1 MIQSYK
7 QNPKLEKDYDAIII
21 GSGMSGLTTAA
32 IMAKEGKKVLIL
44 ERHYTAGGFTHVFK
58 RPGYEWDVGI
68 HYVGEMGK
76 KQSFSR
82 KLSDY
87 ITNDKL
93 GWADM
98 GDVYDRVVVGDKVY
112 DFPKGKNNLINQFKE
127 NFPKDHEA
135 IDQYFSLVDQAVR
148 ANRGFFMDKG
158 MPVFLSKIF
167 GGLLRRRFLKYA
179 RKTTLEVLSE
189 ITDNPELIKVLTAQ
203 YGDYGLPPSE
213 SSFIMHAILVK
224 HYFSGGYF
232 PVGGSSQI
240 AITIDKVIEEAGGT
254 ILINAEVEEVII
266 KQGTAIGVRLSGD
279 KEVMAKIIISSTG
292 LHTTIN
298 KLLPQG
304 LPYTKD
310 LSSRISALKPSAAH
324 SCLYVGLNGSP
335 EELNLPKAN
344 YWIYPE
350 EGSHEENLN
359 RYKDNINAE
368 LPLVYIS
375 FPAAK
380 DPDWS
385 NRYPGK
391 STIDIIT
398 LMPYEVF
405 SSWENTDWKKR
416 GEDYEELKEKI
427 AQRLLAKLYELE
439 PQTEGKVDCY
449 ELSTPL
455 TTRKFVNYERGEIYG
470 LEHTP
475 ERFENKALRP
485 HTGIKGFYLT
495 GQDISTAGVVGAM
508 AAGLLTASAVLKKN
522 LIKKILV

>member
-68 HYVGEMGK
+68 HYVGDMGK
-76 KQSFSR
+76 KESFSR

-87 ITNDKL
+87 ITNSQLD
-93 GWADM
+93 WADM

-112 DFPKGKNNLINQFKE
+112 DFPKGKSNLINQFKA
-127 NFPKDHEA
+127 NFPNDHEA
-135 IDQYFSLVDQAVR
+135 IDQYFLQVDQAVK

-158 MPVFLSKIF
+158 LPVFLSKIF

-179 RKTTLEVLSE
+179 RKTTLEVLSK

-266 KQGTAIGVRLSGD
+266 KQGKAIGVRLSDG
-279 KEVMAKIIISSTG
+279 KEFKAKTIISSAG
-292 LHTTIN
+292 LHTTLN
-298 KLLPQG
+298 KLLPPD
-304 LPYTKD
+304 LPYTKE
-310 LSSRISALKPSAAH
+310 LSSRISKLKPSAAH
-324 SCLYVGLNGSP
+324 SCLYVGLNGTP
-335 EELNLPKAN
+335 DELNLPKAN
-344 YWIYPE
+344 YWIYPK

-359 RYKDNINAE
+359 RYKEDINAE

-380 DPDWS
+380 DPDWQ

-405 SSWENTDWKKR
+405 APWKNTDWKKR

-439 PQTEGKVDCY
+439 PQTKGKVY
-449 ELSTPL
+449 
-455 TTRKFVNYERGEIYG
+455 
-470 LEHTP
+470 
-475 ERFENKALRP
+475 
-485 HTGIKGFYLT
+485 
-495 GQDISTAGVVGAM
+495 
-508 AAGLLTASAVLKKN
+508 
-522 LIKKILV
+522 